1 MHDKMYPLPSKE
13 FSQRRRELTP
23 EVDKAFHDFSNAAFA
38 DGALPR
44 KDTAPAETMAL
55 GRYRPTPTLKAR

>member
-1 MHDKMYPLPSKE
+1 MHDRMYPLPSKE
-13 FSQRRRELTP
+13 FSQRELTP

-44 KDTAPAETMAL
+44 ELKQLIEEMADAAH
-55 GRYRPTPTLKAR
+55 R